1 MLFKP
6 GPESRTEEQMNIS
19 KYFPHAVTVVLLVL
33 AGIYKSP
40 AFAYASVLALVSVLA
55 ANVVSLYQDMLK
67 LRSIPTDE
75 LMKRKVTDLEARVS
89 TIEFGIKQRGF

>member
-1 MLFKP
+1 
-6 GPESRTEEQMNIS
+6 MNVS
-19 KYFPHAVTVVLLVL
+19 KFFPHAVTVILLAL
-33 AGIYKSP
+33 AGVYKSP

-67 LRSIPTDE
+67 LRSTPLDE
-75 LMKRKVTDLEARVS
+75 VTKRKITDLEARIS

>member
-1 MLFKP
+1 
-6 GPESRTEEQMNIS
+6 MNVS
-19 KYFPHAVTVVLLVL
+19 KYFPHAVTVILLAL
-33 AGIYKSP
+33 AGLYRSP

-67 LRSIPTDE
+67 LRSTPLDE
-75 LMKRKVTDLEARVS
+75 VTKRKITDLEARVS